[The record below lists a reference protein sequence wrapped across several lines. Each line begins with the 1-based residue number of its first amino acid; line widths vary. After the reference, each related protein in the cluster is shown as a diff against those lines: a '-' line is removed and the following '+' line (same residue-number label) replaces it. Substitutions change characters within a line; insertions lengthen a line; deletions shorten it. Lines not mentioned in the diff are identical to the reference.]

1 MQEEEE
7 QKNEVNANENGN
19 GNANGN
25 VNQENND
32 GRLSPTEMRLVT
44 KEQATEIRQVQ
55 ASAEF

>member
-7 QKNEVNANENGN
+7 EKNETNT
-19 GNANGN
+19 NGN
-25 VNQENND
+25 VNGNDNQENND